1 MMVWPGVAPVP
12 LSVGVVSSVALPVV
26 SRPCTEP
33 TSSVTVKAGVV
44 GVPGAAGA
52 CGSRAMGKLAGL
64 ALPVWAGGTSESRG
78 KPQAGYPETC
88 PMAA

>member
-1 MMVWPGVAPVP
+1 MVWPGVAPVP

-44 GVPGAAGA
+44 GALGAWV
-52 CGSRAMGKLAGL
+52 SSVTVKLAVL
-64 ALPVWAGGTSESRG
+64 VLPVCAATS
-78 KPQAGYPETC
+78 AL
-88 PMAA
+88 